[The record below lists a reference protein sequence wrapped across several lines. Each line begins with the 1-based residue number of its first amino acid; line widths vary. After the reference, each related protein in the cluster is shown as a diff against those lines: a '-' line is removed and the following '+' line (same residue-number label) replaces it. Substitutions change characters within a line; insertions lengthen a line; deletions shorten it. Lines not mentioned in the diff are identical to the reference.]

1 MENIINKLLE
11 IDAHAKSVVL
21 EYQEKKNNLDV
32 YVSEEINKRKRDIDS
47 TYNFKINFR
56 KQEFQRKLEE
66 KKSAMQKIKENG
78 IKELQVR
85 YNIEKERLANEI
97 YNSIINKGV

>member
-56 KQEFQRKLEE
+56 KQEFQ
-66 KKSAMQKIKENG
+66 IKENG